1 MSLHWT
7 PVGPEPAATYWF
19 RRAAVVAGL
28 LIVLVGLVNL
38 FGGDGDDEDTLASG
52 STSAST
58 ASPSA
63 GPTADPSVDPSAS
76 PDPSASADPSA
87 DPSAS
92 PSSGPCAVDALEVK
106 PAADAES
113 YSVGATPRLSLS
125 VTNSGTTP
133 CTADLGQAQV
143 EVTITSGSDAIW
155 SSDHCAPGGEPD
167 VVTLEPGEPVVQ
179 RVTWDGRRS
188 KPGCAGDKAAVPAG
202 TYRVGGRVGTQRV
215 EGGTFVLT
223 G

>member
-7 PVGPEPAATYWF
+7 PVGPEPASTYWF

-28 LIVLVGLVNL
+28 LVVMVGLASLVGR
-38 FGGDGDDEDTLASG
+38 DGDDEDTLA
-52 STSAST
+52 TSSE
-58 ASPSA
+58 PSA
-63 GPTADPSVDPSAS
+63 AAASARPTADPSVDPSAS
-76 PDPSASADPSA
+76 PDPSGSA

-92 PSSGPCAVDALEVK
+92 PTSGACAVDALEVK

-113 YSVGATPRLSLS
+113 YRVGATPRLSLS

-143 EVTITSGSDAIW
+143 EVTITSGSDSIW

-167 VVTLEPGEPVVQ
+167 VVTLQPGEPVVQ

-188 KPGCAGDKAAVPAG
+188 TPGCGGDKAAVPAG

-215 EGGTFVLT
+215 QGGTFVLT